1 MQNTKVQKQ
10 IKNTPDKL
18 SGNKAYKKQNENQT
32 SFEVRL
38 VASRILTQGVNIP
51 RLADKSQPDRSV
63 ILLVSNK
70 SISSWARCA
79 YANQKICAHGA
90 ICARSLECEHS
101 DSASLD
107 YVASGSTGRAV
118 SSSRLNGA
126 TTKRGNRKGCL
137 FLLVEL
143 A

>member
-1 MQNTKVQKQ
+1 MHQKKLPVRADFPPSHRCK
-10 IKNTPDKL
+10 KNQSKTAMTAIYNFDARCQYSSTCRYNRNRSGGYTPC
-18 SGNKAYKKQNENQT
+18 E
-32 SFEVRL
+32 
-38 VASRILTQGVNIP
+38 P
-51 RLADKSQPDRSV
+51 RGHF
-63 ILLVSNK
+63 VSN
-70 SISSWARCA
+70 IALR
-79 YANQKICAHGA
+79 CAHGA

-137 FLLVEL
+137 FLLVEQVFRKSNH
-143 A
+143 